1 MADEMRPGAKQGQRE
16 GIAYGLG
23 STSKNLPQTPEEI
36 SANNSIRK
44 ETRVYKA
51 KHEARK
57 EYLTNIVARG
67 MNAIADRET
76 LTKFPLSN
84 TERLKEQT
92 MVYLET
98 CMEDGILPDFQSY
111 CMSLGFTRSG
121 VNNYITR
128 TEEGD
133 PSRDWLVTMKE
144 LFSSMLSQAALS
156 DDVNTIFAIFAQKA
170 MYDWRENNQITITV
184 DNPLGAP
191 KTQEEIDKINER
203 YAQDVTFEEVE

>member
-1 MADEMRPGAKQGQRE
+1 MSTYGKKQGQHE
-16 GIAYGLG
+16 GVGFGLG
-23 STSKNLPQTPEEI
+23 TMSKNLPQTPEEI
-36 SANNSIRK
+36 SANNSVRK

-57 EYLTNIVARG
+57 DYLTQIVQRG
-67 MNAIADRET
+67 MDAIADRET
-76 LTKFPLSN
+76 LSKFPLSN

-98 CMEDGILPDFQSY
+98 CLEDGILPDFQSFS
-111 CMSLGFTRSG
+111 MSLGFTSSG
-121 VNNYITR
+121 VNNYIKR

-170 MYDWRENNQITITV
+170 MYDWRENQQITIAV

-191 KTQEEIDKINER
+191 KTEEEINKINER
-203 YAQDVTFEEVE
+203 YAQDVTFEEVD